1 MSVEWSLTIIA
12 ISSLLLTAFAVL
24 FFWQARKTAIAVESA
39 LMTLNARLPVI
50 LTKMEDVLA
59 VMMESSQSVRAQI
72 GSLAVTVARIRE
84 LSDFIFAYERALRGV
99 LETSLVKAVRNVN
112 AVKIGLSAFLS
123 NLSGRK
129 RIDCR

>member
-12 ISSLLLTAFAVL
+12 ISCLLLTAFAVL
-24 FFWQARKTAIAVESA
+24 FFWQARKTAKAVED
-39 LMTLNARLPVI
+39 TLLTLHARLPVI

-112 AVKIGLSAFLS
+112 AVKIGLSAFLT